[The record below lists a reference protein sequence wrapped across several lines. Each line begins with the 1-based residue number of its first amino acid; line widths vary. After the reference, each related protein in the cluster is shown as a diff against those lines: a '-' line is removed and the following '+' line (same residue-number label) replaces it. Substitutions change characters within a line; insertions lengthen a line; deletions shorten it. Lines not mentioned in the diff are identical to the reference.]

1 MVETSYVNVADA
13 QAYRSL
19 SSYRA
24 MMGMMGQWTD
34 DMETAY
40 KHLTDPNGQ
49 WTMEDFN
56 IIWQT
61 KKPYVYT
68 QVDNL
73 TGVYNKKEEKY
84 IDENG
89 EEKTRMVDDLTRPI
103 HLKTPVQHK
112 NSEFLLLALYDAIA
126 GPLGKSGKLKAI
138 NDFMENEKNQID
150 VVQFES
156 TTKVGKQGVINL
168 NGAKDYETTMRI
180 LGNATGIAYG
190 VENPNV
196 VHKVSYE
203 DYGIQ
208 TATPEHAIDA
218 VQLVGTQIRKLIT
231 ADIADDAQIT
241 VGNKTMTKAEWLK
254 LYNAINTE
262 NILQAFKEVDE
273 IFQDPKEVER
283 ILQEEIRGNQ
293 RYSIDML
300 RACTLNEDGEFNI
313 PLYDPVQSQ
322 RVQTLLNS
330 IIKSRITK
338 QKIRGGALIQ
348 VSAYG
353 LTDQLKIVY
362 EGEGDSK
369 RIKYLEC
376 YMPAYSRDFYE
387 PLMDPVTH
395 QLDVTKLPKSL
406 RKLIGY
412 RVPTEDK
419 YSMAP
424 LYIKGF
430 LPQQNGSA
438 IMLPAEITT
447 LSGSDFDVDKL
458 YIMLPEFKLRKEY
471 DIKAAWDDFYTDP
484 ENADISEEIEGRLE
498 WGVEDYKSKH
508 PDDEDLDIDDYFKF
522 LQGKGI
528 KKYQLSENAQ
538 KRFSTWF
545 KSRKSNYF
553 LGESIEKVRYDYDK
567 LPQKQSQEARNNAL
581 IDMMWG
587 ILTNPD
593 TVSKML
599 NPGGFDKQKKAARI
613 VTILD
618 SMSEKELADE
628 GYTVRGLLDLPLDTL
643 NELATKAK
651 KKLDP
656 LSPRTQV
663 TLHQQNMTGGKM
675 IGIYANHNANH
686 ALMQHTHLA
695 VDDKNGAFNYAGV
708 KRVSLHSIKNER
720 GDFISRN
727 TANFLAASVD
737 NVKDNTLHATNQNTF
752 TGDAS
757 MLLSRLGYNPTEIAI
772 LMRQPIV
779 MEMTRKFFRDS
790 RDSKSEDTVIREV
803 LADTVKYAGMYENLS
818 WANVKNNMFELEPLM
833 KDILLYKDIGSM
845 SQKDRIN
852 FYRRQATVGILF
864 QRIMKTGQALADLTS
879 ATRADTQGG
888 AAGPT
893 IADTMIKM
901 QKVEDLLISTSGKEF
916 PLVYADVIRDN
927 IPYTN
932 MDEMRKQLLNSP
944 LPFLQAFYT
953 LGLRQTERM
962 LGRYFPHFSE
972 PFKEVLN
979 GKYEIVDGEPRLV
992 FAGLRQYTK
1001 TGKLNV
1007 KTINSIYN
1015 DLLAYIM
1022 SKTEFFGSGM
1032 NRNGKVVSA
1041 AEKRRDFINHFP
1053 TYFKQVVND
1062 NEDIAELEFVKR
1074 LKTALHNDKNPVDV
1088 VVFKNVGQLSPTLRE
1103 RYMRDWATLL
1113 YMDNPKAQELALNLF
1128 LYSYYRNGFAFGP
1141 STFIHLAPTVV
1152 RDAINEYI
1160 PTLRSLLTTKDS
1172 YEEFIEQYIY
1182 NHLDNRKLVPEIPD
1196 TSITKFVDEEGNIKD
1211 KVSITIDSASTFGD
1225 KVAIKKE
1232 QRDEEENP
1240 IYEFFEFI
1248 GRRIKGKY
1256 VYYRMTDFDGK
1267 NTATYTRIEPLGY
1280 KNSFLEYEYGKEA
1293 FEIESVIDKNKKDY
1307 DPLAEYAT
1315 QHTDTGLTDKMLE
1328 SMPDYSEAYSEEA
1341 MASFAASAAFE
1352 AIYKEAPAP
1361 HLESDRVTDIA
1372 PNKDYRDAND
1382 DEICGGAITIAE
1394 L

>member
-1 MVETSYVNVADA
+1 M
-13 QAYRSL
+13 
-19 SSYRA
+19 
-24 MMGMMGQWTD
+24 
-34 DMETAY
+34 
-40 KHLTDPNGQ
+40 
-49 WTMEDFN
+49 
-56 IIWQT
+56 
-61 KKPYVYT
+61 
-68 QVDNL
+68 
-73 TGVYNKKEEKY
+73 
-84 IDENG
+84 
-89 EEKTRMVDDLTRPI
+89 
-103 HLKTPVQHK
+103 K
-112 NSEFLLLALYDAIA
+112 NHS
-126 GPLGKSGKLKAI
+126 I
-138 NDFMENEKNQID
+138 NN
-150 VVQFES
+150 
-156 TTKVGKQGVINL
+156 
-168 NGAKDYETTMRI
+168 YE
-180 LGNATGIAYG
+180 
-190 VENPNV
+190 
-196 VHKVSYE
+196 
-203 DYGIQ
+203 
-208 TATPEHAIDA
+208 
-218 VQLVGTQIRKLIT
+218 
-231 ADIADDAQIT
+231 
-241 VGNKTMTKAEWLK
+241 
-254 LYNAINTE
+254 
-262 NILQAFKEVDE
+262 
-273 IFQDPKEVER
+273 
-283 ILQEEIRGNQ
+283 
-293 RYSIDML
+293 
-300 RACTLNEDGEFNI
+300 
-313 PLYDPVQSQ
+313 
-322 RVQTLLNS
+322 
-330 IIKSRITK
+330 ITK
-338 QKIRGGALIQ
+338 Q
-348 VSAYG
+348 
-353 LTDQLKIVY
+353 
-362 EGEGDSK
+362 
-369 RIKYLEC
+369 
-376 YMPAYSRDFYE
+376 
-387 PLMDPVTH
+387 
-395 QLDVTKLPKSL
+395 
-406 RKLIGY
+406 
-412 RVPTEDK
+412 PTEDK

-458 YIMLPEFKLRKEY
+458 YIMLPEFKLRKKY
-471 DIKAAWDDFYTDP
+471 NIKAAWDNFYADP
-484 ENADISEEIEGRLE
+484 ENADISEEIDEKLE
-498 WGVEDYKSKH
+498 WGVKNYNSKH
-508 PDDEDLDIDDYFKF
+508 PDDEDLDINDYFEF
-522 LQGKGI
+522 LQGKGFN
-528 KKYQLSENAQ
+528 KYQLSENAQ

-553 LGESIEKVRYDYDK
+553 LGKRIEKVRYDYDK
-567 LPQKQSQEARNNAL
+567 LPQEQSQEARNNAL

-593 TVSKML
+593 TVSKIL

-643 NELATKAK
+643 NELAAKAK

-663 TLHQQNMTGGKM
+663 ILHQQNMTGGKM

-790 RDSKSEDTVIREV
+790 RDGKFEDTVIREV
-803 LADTVKYAGMYENLS
+803 LADTAKYAGMYENLS

-833 KDILLYKDIGSM
+833 KDILLYKDIDSM

-852 FYRRQATVGILF
+852 FYRRQTTVGILF

-901 QKVEDLLISTSGKEF
+901 QKVEDLLISTSGKGF

-953 LGLRQTERM
+953 LGLRQTEKM
-962 LGRYFPHFSE
+962 LGQYFPHFSE

-992 FAGLRQYTK
+992 FAGLRHYTK

-1032 NRNGKVVSA
+1032 SRSGKVVSA
-1041 AEKRRDFINHFP
+1041 AEKRRDFINNFP

-1074 LKTALHNDKNPVDV
+1074 LKTAQHNDKNPVDV

-1103 RYMRDWATLL
+1103 RYMGDWATLL
-1113 YMDNPKAQELALNLF
+1113 SMENPKAHELALNLF

-1141 STFIHLAPTVV
+1141 STFIHLAPTAV

-1182 NHLDNRKLVPEIPD
+1182 DHLDNRKLVPEIPD
-1196 TSITKFVDEEGNIKD
+1196 TSITKFVDEKGNIKD
-1211 KVSITIDSASTFGD
+1211 KVSITIDSASTFDD

-1307 DPLAEYAT
+1307 DPLAEYAA
-1315 QHTDTGLTDKMLE
+1315 QHTDAGLTDEMLE
-1328 SMPDYSEAYSEEA
+1328 SMPDYSEAFSEEA
-1341 MASFAASAAFE
+1341 MASSATSAAFE
-1352 AIYKEAPAP
+1352 TIYKEAPAP

-1372 PNKDYRDAND
+1372 PNKDYRDANG